1 MENILSKH
9 ESLNSVS
16 LSKHV
21 KLGSENEKEGSR
33 KNFNSQADLNVK
45 ISNQIWIFF
54 NNKR

>member
-45 ISNQIWIFF
+45 ISNQI
-54 NNKR
+54 